1 MGKAGQE
8 PLMSEEAA
16 DRLKATAQAPG
27 WRRRAAPLWHG
38 LVLVIVALLA
48 WEFIDFP
55 RLGRALLG
63 ADHSMVMLLVLLLVL
78 DRVAMAW
85 KWRLLLR
92 AIGVEVRLR
101 TLVLVYFQAAFLG
114 RALPTSLGGDVYRA
128 YAVSQTVSAWDRI
141 VSSMMIEKGVAILA
155 AGIMAAAS
163 VLALSKRLIEQG
175 ALFLLILVP
184 FVTVLSGVVLFASLS
199 PSFGRHLE
207 RLLPWEPVQR
217 TLVKLHTAY
226 CLYSSQKQTLFV
238 NLWLSIGEQSLQIM
252 CLYVSALAVG
262 VTVDDWRLPVVLALS
277 QFLRKFAIL
286 LEGWALGEF
295 ISVLTLALVGIDQT
309 QALAVSFL
317 PQAAGLILA
326 APMVLA
332 LLSSPK
338 QLLSRRRNL
347 AIRSRNSST

>member
-8 PLMSEEAA
+8 PGRSEKAP
-16 DRLKATAQAPG
+16 DRLNATAQAPS
-27 WRRRAAPLWHG
+27 WWRRAAPLRHG

-55 RLGRALLG
+55 RLGRTLLG
-63 ADHSMVMLLVLLLVL
+63 ADHSMVMLLVVLLIL
-78 DRVAMAW
+78 DRVTMAW
-85 KWRLLLR
+85 KWGLLLR
-92 AIGVEVRLR
+92 AIGVAVRLR
-101 TLVLVYFQAAFLG
+101 TLVLVYFQAAFLS

-128 YAVSQTVSAWDRI
+128 YAISQIVSAWDRI

-155 AGIMAAAS
+155 AGILGAAS
-163 VLALSKRLIEQG
+163 VLALGKQLIEQG

-184 FVTVLSGVVLFASLS
+184 VVTVLSGVVLFASMS
-199 PSFGRHLE
+199 PAAGRHLE

-217 TLVKLHTAY
+217 PLVKLHAAY
-226 CLYSSQKQTLFV
+226 CLYSARKPSLFV

-262 VTVDDWRLPVVLALS
+262 VTVDDWRLPLVLALS
-277 QFLRKFAIL
+277 QFLRKFAII

-326 APMVLA
+326 APTVLA
-332 LLSSPK
+332 LLTSPR
-338 QLLSRRRNL
+338 QRLSRRRNL